1 MKGMYMSYMIKIDNS
16 YENVIL
22 STTVD
27 VDPTVIY
34 KEDMVYSDGVCA
46 MNLDK
51 DECLVY
57 AKLQLDEYRKCGV
70 NAKLIDKVNNNIIK
84 EV

>member
-1 MKGMYMSYMIKIDNS
+1 MSYMIKIDNN
-16 YENVIL
+16 YKNVIL

-34 KEDMVYSDGVCA
+34 KEGMVYSDGVCA

-51 DECLVY
+51 NECLVY
-57 AKLQLDEYRKCGV
+57 AKIQLDEYRKCGV
-70 NAKLIDKVNNNIIK
+70 NAKIIDKNNNIIK